1 MFPIQ
6 PVPKTYS
13 WGSDHRLQDIFGI
26 ECPGPLAEMWFSGH
40 PASPSPVDMDGDRMA
55 LDEAIRRAPEL
66 MVGTDASETWG
77 PVLPYLF
84 KIISARIPLSLQVH
98 PVDFEARAGYNR
110 ENAAGIPVDSPIRSF
125 KDSIA
130 KHEMV
135 VALERFEASV
145 GFAPRPIELAA
156 LHAIDHPLAQAMAR
170 ELAGKQPVDEHGLKT
185 RYSDAPA
192 TAVARVGDFSYATDR
207 INASASSDDVALAA
221 SVGSDGIDADMP
233 AAAKVWGHTQRR
245 IFRAFRMAVTAPRE
259 AAQGLGEALESAC
272 RTCKG
277 RRSSKI
283 VQHAAMAA
291 RAFPGDPSVL
301 CVAMLNPVSLER
313 GESVFIPAGTPH
325 CYLQGTGA
333 EIMTNSDNV
342 LRAGMT
348 PKHKDIPN
356 LLRNL
361 DCNPAPPIDPT
372 SRTLH
377 ALFTPNLAVYRPKLS
392 EFMLSYGHVG
402 TDDDSGR
409 WDKMAQRQ
417 RSTITDYAQ
426 SIAPSAAI
434 PAVAG
439 PRVLVCIE
447 GEVQCTS
454 STQSVVVHK
463 GEASFIPASDGRAQ
477 VTSVNGKHGVYL
489 LASTG
494 L

>member
-6 PVPKTYS
+6 PVPKTYK

-26 ECPGPLAEMWFSGH
+26 DSPGPLAEMWFSGH

-66 MVGTDASETWG
+66 MVGTEASETWG

-110 ENAAGIPVDSPIRSF
+110 ENAAGIPLDSPVRSF
-125 KDSIA
+125 KDAIA

-156 LHAIDHPLAQAMAR
+156 LKAIDHPLAQAMAA
-170 ELAGKQPVDEHGLKT
+170 ELAGKQPVGSRGLET
-185 RYSDAPA
+185 RYADAPA
-192 TAVARVGDFSYATDR
+192 YGVDAEDA
-207 INASASSDDVALAA
+207 ALA
-221 SVGSDGIDADMP
+221 MP
-233 AAAKVWGHTQRR
+233 PAAKVWGHTQRR
-245 IFRAFRMAVTAPRE
+245 IFRAFRMAATALAD
-259 AAQGLGEALESAC
+259 AAEGLGEALEAAAVAC
-272 RTCKG
+272 EG
-277 RRSSKI
+277 RRCARL
-283 VQHAAMAA
+283 VEHAAMAS

-325 CYLQGTGA
+325 CYLEGTGA

-361 DCNPAPPIDPT
+361 NCNPAPPIDPA
-372 SRTLH
+372 SRALH

-402 TDDDSGR
+402 ADDDSGR
-409 WDKMAQRQ
+409 WGAMAQRQ
-417 RSTITDYAQ
+417 RATLTDYAQ
-426 SIAPSAAI
+426 TIAPSAAI
-434 PAVAG
+434 PAVSG

-447 GEVQCTS
+447 GEVLCTS
-454 STQSVVVHK
+454 RTQRVIVHK

-477 VTSVNGKHGVYL
+477 VTSVDGKHGVYL

>member
-13 WGSDHRLQDIFGI
+13 WGSDHRLQDIFGM

-40 PASPSPVDMDGDRMA
+40 PASPSPVDMDGDHMA

-110 ENAAGIPVDSPIRSF
+110 ENAAGIPMDSPIRSF
-125 KDSIA
+125 KDAIA

-156 LHAIDHPLAQAMAR
+156 LRAIDHPLAQAMAG
-170 ELAGKQPVDEHGLKT
+170 ELAGNQPVGAHGLET
-185 RYSDAPA
+185 RYADAPA
-192 TAVARVGDFSYATDR
+192 TAVARVGGGLEGGA
-207 INASASSDDVALAA
+207 AASSTGADEA
-221 SVGSDGIDADMP
+221 DGGMP

-245 IFRAFRMAVTAPRE
+245 IFRAFRLAATAPRQ

-272 RTCKG
+272 LTCRG
-277 RRSSKI
+277 RRASRL

-361 DCNPAPPIDPT
+361 NCNPAPPIDPT
-372 SRTLH
+372 SRMLH

-402 TDDDSGR
+402 ADDDSGR
-409 WDKMAQRQ
+409 WGKMAQRQ
-417 RSTITDYAQ
+417 RATLTNYAQ

-434 PAVAG
+434 PAVSG

-447 GEVQCTS
+447 GEVLCTS
-454 STQSVVVHK
+454 STQSVVVRK

-477 VTSVNGKHGVYL
+477 VTSVDGRHGVYL

>member
-156 LHAIDHPLAQAMAR
+156 LRAIDHPLAQAMAR
-170 ELAGKQPVDEHGLKT
+170 ELAGKQPVDAHGLNT

-192 TAVARVGDFSYATDR
+192 TAVARVGDFSYTTDR
-207 INASASSDDVALAA
+207 INASDSANGAALAA
-221 SVGSDGIDADMP
+221 SAGSDGIDADMP

-245 IFRAFRMAVTAPRE
+245 IFRAFRMAATAPRE

-272 RTCKG
+272 RHGSARIPG
-277 RRSSKI
+277 RPQRAVCGDAQSRQSRTRRI
-283 VQHAAMAA
+283 RVHSRRHAALLPAGHGC
-291 RAFPGDPSVL
+291 RDYDQL
-301 CVAMLNPVSLER
+301 RQCVAR
-313 GESVFIPAGTPH
+313 RHDAQA
-325 CYLQGTGA
+325 QGH
-333 EIMTNSDNV
+333 SQ
-342 LRAGMT
+342 
-348 PKHKDIPN
+348 P
-356 LLRNL
+356 
-361 DCNPAPPIDPT
+361 
-372 SRTLH
+372 
-377 ALFTPNLAVYRPKLS
+377 F
-392 EFMLSYGHVG
+392 
-402 TDDDSGR
+402 
-409 WDKMAQRQ
+409 AQ
-417 RSTITDYAQ
+417 
-426 SIAPSAAI
+426 P
-434 PAVAG
+434 
-439 PRVLVCIE
+439 
-447 GEVQCTS
+447 
-454 STQSVVVHK
+454 
-463 GEASFIPASDGRAQ
+463 
-477 VTSVNGKHGVYL
+477 
-489 LASTG
+489 
-494 L
+494 